1 MELFFAD
8 CLGGRVQESVDPPVR
23 ERIAELTVDVD
34 TLRLPA
40 RAAAAAAAVFQ
51 GTALQ
56 PGTARFRQV
65 VEAPGRTVEG
75 QTTQTLAAGTL
86 DGQRVWILVE
96 SAQSSMG
103 AAVDSLF
110 LHHETLHPLR
120 RAVQQGPATV
130 SMTFEEGAVRGS
142 IRAGPQERPI
152 NATLQGRVFVEGAPL
167 VWALRTLP
175 LEQGTSASVNV
186 FDMLAS
192 RAVERRIT
200 IGAVERVSVPAG
212 DFNAVRVEIAPADGS
227 AGGASVWL
235 EEAAPHR
242 VLRVVSQ
249 LPAQAGGGT
258 LTQELLPPQE

>member
-1 MELFFAD
+1 
-8 CLGGRVQESVDPPVR
+8 
-23 ERIAELTVDVD
+23 LTVNVD

-40 RAAAAAAAVFQ
+40 RAAAAAAAAFQ

-75 QTTQTLAAGTL
+75 ETTQTLAAGTL

-96 SAQSSMG
+96 SAESSMG

-110 LHHETLHPLR
+110 LHYETLHPLR

-130 SMTFEEGAVRGS
+130 SMTFDEGAVRGA
-142 IRAGPQERPI
+142 IRAGPQELPI
-152 NATLQGRVFVEGAPL
+152 NATLQGRVFVEGASL

-175 LEQGTSASVNV
+175 LEQGASASVNV
-186 FDMLAS
+186 FDMVAS

-200 IGAVERVSVPAG
+200 VGAMERVSVPAG

-242 VLRVVSQ
+242 VLRVVTR

-258 LTQELLPPQE
+258 LTQELLPSQE